1 MVTWSGK
8 SSFSVSAVRKA
19 SSSSVSSGLSD
30 QTVTVTWSVEGVDC
44 VERVACAERA
54 GCEAGSAVAGACCVD
69 GWGRDCDEVVGSAVA
84 GREVA
89 RMKVAMA
96 KMERAAVKVAFNA
109 ALNAAVVAVG
119 ALVVLVALAVVSA
132 AMDEFG
138 R

>member
-1 MVTWSGK
+1 M
-8 SSFSVSAVRKA
+8 
-19 SSSSVSSGLSD
+19 SSGLSD
-30 QTVTVTWSVEGVDC
+30 QTVTVTWSAEGVDC

-54 GCEAGSAVAGACCVD
+54 GFEAGSAVAGACCVD

-109 ALNAAVVAVG
+109 AVVAVG

>member
-1 MVTWSGK
+1 M
-8 SSFSVSAVRKA
+8 
-19 SSSSVSSGLSD
+19 SSGLSD
-30 QTVTVTWSVEGVDC
+30 QTVTVTRSVEGVDC

-109 ALNAAVVAVG
+109 AVDAALNAAVVAVG

-132 AMDEFG
+132 AMDESG
-138 R
+138 Q